1 MRRTDVRLYF
11 TLFSRVDAKRL
22 QVADFSRF
30 GAHLQPLHVSRFDP
44 KLPHDLARQF
54 PLCRRG
60 TTRKTFRVSE
70 ECGGVLPITANTP
83 TFH

>member
-1 MRRTDVRLYF
+1 LPKTGVG
-11 TLFSRVDAKRL
+11 LFFIFFREVAAKRPKGANL
-22 QVADFSRF
+22 SRF

-60 TTRKTFRVSE
+60 TTYAKRSE
-70 ECGGVLPITANTP
+70 
-83 TFH
+83 